1 MRELQTQR
9 QSFKMPEAFSIVFF
23 SQHKTTNTLGTIA
36 WKVKF
41 MSGDG
46 LQLVA
51 DNTNTETFYTR
62 RKNALL
68 F

>member
-1 MRELQTQR
+1 ML
-9 QSFKMPEAFSIVFF
+9 EAFTVVFRNI
-23 SQHKTTNTLGTIA
+23 KTTNTLGTIA

-51 DNTNTETFYTR
+51 DNTNTETFYAK
-62 RKNALL
+62 RKKALL
-68 F
+68 FLCFSDWL